1 MKIKTIS
8 PQRHRAQPGK
18 STVKD
23 FARIDFAGGALLFG
37 IFLCSRVS
45 VVEVL

>member
-8 PQRHRAQPGK
+8 PQRRKVQPGK

-23 FARIDFAGGALLFG
+23 FARIDFAGSALLFG
-37 IFLCSRVS
+37 ISQCSRGS